1 MTRIS
6 KSKKKNDAK
15 PIFICPVFPSGHRG
29 GGVYDP
35 NGIAPTII
43 SNHGE
48 VIRVIIYGG
57 KDNTGDEPITL
68 CEI

>member
-1 MTRIS
+1 MQSLYSFARFFRQGI
-6 KSKKKNDAK
+6 
-15 PIFICPVFPSGHRG
+15 G

-48 VIRVIIYGG
+48 VIRVLIYGG